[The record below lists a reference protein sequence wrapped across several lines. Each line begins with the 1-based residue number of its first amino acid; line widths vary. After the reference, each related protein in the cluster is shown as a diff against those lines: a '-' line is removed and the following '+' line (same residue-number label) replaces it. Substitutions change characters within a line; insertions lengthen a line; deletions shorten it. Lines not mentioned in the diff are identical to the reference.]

1 MSPADLA
8 EINRRTRN
16 ALLPLRG
23 RIWAEDAPWVDLP
36 DLRVHSAAADQFL
49 RPVIDAMFREIQTQ
63 LQKKENNV

>member
-16 ALLPLRG
+16 ALLSLRG
-23 RIWAEDAPWVDLP
+23 RIWAEDAPWIDLP

-49 RPVIDAMFREIQTQ
+49 RPVIEAMFREIENQT
-63 LQKKENNV
+63 KGNHNV